1 MTSAR
6 FASYRRLAAWATG
19 PCVPAWTVL
28 ALLAL
33 TERLSWTEAFYSMVA
48 VFAIM
53 AVLVFTRLADFERLI
68 GYAETLLADPD
79 APPPALDRSA
89 TARRLLAAITALRK
103 LWAERRDEA
112 GALAKSRQ
120 DILDSLP
127 DPLFILDQ
135 RRRVASTNA
144 AARALFEMER
154 ATTLQGGGTL
164 VGRDLAGIIRDPKVL
179 EAADAALTQGKKNDA
194 EFTLPAPVDRTF
206 IAAVVPLFASGQ
218 EGAAAIVL
226 LHDQTER
233 LKMDQMRADF
243 VANASHE
250 LRTPLASVLGFT
262 ETLLGPAKDDAKAR
276 EEFLQIMLKQAERM
290 KRLIDDLLSLSRI
303 ELHEHTRPTEAV
315 DILPTLR
322 NVVELIEKQAADNKA
337 QVTVTTAP
345 ELPRAVADANELY
358 QVFFNLLSNA
368 VKYGGEKGVE
378 VDVSVAPSRPATMA
392 GRGPCLRV
400 AVRDHGEGI
409 PREHLARLTERFYR
423 VDNARSRQMGGTG
436 LGLAIVKHITI
447 RHRGAL
453 TIDSEIGKGS
463 TFAVYLPI
471 AG

>member
-1 MTSAR
+1 MAPTK
-6 FASYRRLAAWATG
+6 FASLRRLTAWAVG
-19 PCVPAWTVL
+19 PSIPAWSVL
-28 ALLAL
+28 AVLAA
-33 TERLSWTEAFYSMVA
+33 TGRLSSTEALVSGA
-48 VFAIM
+48 VVFVMM
-53 AVLVFTRLADFERLI
+53 AALVFTRLADFDLMI
-68 GYAETLLADPD
+68 DYAERMLADPD
-79 APPPALDRSA
+79 APAPQLNRSA

-103 LWAERRDEA
+103 LWTERRDEA

-120 DILDSLP
+120 NILDSLP
-127 DPLFILDQ
+127 DPLFILDH
-135 RRRVASTNA
+135 RRRIVSTNG
-144 AARALFEMER
+144 AARELFEMER
-154 ATTLQGGGTL
+154 TAGPL

-179 EAADAALTQGKKNDA
+179 EAADGALGQAKKSEA
-194 EFTLPAPVDRTF
+194 EFTLPSPVERTF
-206 IAAVVPLFASGQ
+206 IAAVVPLSSSGHD
-218 EGAAAIVL
+218 GSAVLVL

-262 ETLLGPAKDDAKAR
+262 ETLLGPAKDDPEAHAK
-276 EEFLQIMLKQAERM
+276 FLPIMLTQAERM

-315 DILPTLR
+315 DLMPTLR
-322 NVVELIEKQAADNKA
+322 NVIELIEKQGADNKPVIRVMA
-337 QVTVTTAP
+337 AP
-345 ELPRAVADANELY
+345 DAPKAIADINELY

-368 VKYGGEKGVE
+368 VKYGGEKGVDVE
-378 VDVSVAPSRPATMA
+378 VGVSQTRPKDMP
-392 GRGPCLRV
+392 GRGPCLRI

-423 VDNARSRQMGGTG
+423 VDNARSRQLGGTG

-463 TFAVYLPI
+463 TFAVHLPM
-471 AG
+471 AS

>member
-1 MTSAR
+1 MASGN
-6 FASYRRLAAWATG
+6 FASLSRLAAWAVG
-19 PCVPAWTVL
+19 PCVPAWVVVTV
-28 ALLAL
+28 LAL
-33 TERLSWTEAFYSMVA
+33 TERLTWTEALLSAIA
-48 VFAIM
+48 VFAM
-53 AVLVFTRLADFERLI
+53 MSVLVFTRLADFDLMI
-68 GYAETLLADPD
+68 DYAERMLADPD
-79 APPPALDRSA
+79 APAPKLQRSA

-120 DILDSLP
+120 NILDSLP
-127 DPLFILDQ
+127 DPLFILDH
-135 RRRVASTNA
+135 RRRIVSTNG
-144 AARALFEMER
+144 AARELFEMER
-154 ATTLQGGGTL
+154 AAGPL

-179 EAADAALTQGKKNDA
+179 EAAEGALGPGRKGEA
-194 EFTLPAPVDRTF
+194 EFTLPSPVERTF
-206 IAAVVPLFASGQ
+206 IAAVVPLSSSVQDGP
-218 EGAAAIVL
+218 AALVL
-226 LHDQTER
+226 LHDQTDR

-250 LRTPLASVLGFT
+250 LRTPLASVLGFI
-262 ETLLGPAKDDAKAR
+262 ETLLGPAKDDEKAR
-276 EEFLQIMLKQAERM
+276 EEFLAIMLKQAERM
-290 KRLIDDLLSLSRI
+290 RRLIDDLLSLSRI

-315 DILPTLR
+315 DVTPTLR
-322 NVVELIEKQAADNKA
+322 NVIELVEKQAAGNKVA
-337 QVTVTTAP
+337 IIATVAP
-345 ELPRAVADANELY
+345 DVPKAIADANELH

-368 VKYGGEKGVE
+368 VKYGGDRGVE
-378 VDVSVAPSRPATMA
+378 VEVSVAQQRPKDMP
-392 GRGPCLRV
+392 GRGPALKI

-423 VDNARSRQMGGTG
+423 VDNARSRQLGGTG

-463 TFAVYLPI
+463 TFSVFLPV